1 MAPLNAGDE
10 GRLVSPIGLVL
21 MLVTVLAALWFLLPE
36 QARYQTR
43 QALEKPDALSIAYL
57 RAVLQSDPQR
67 DDLRLKLVRRL
78 LTIGR
83 LDEAGRLLAERQPES
98 ADLAMAARMLRLEL
112 RLRQAITAPA
122 TARTGLLK
130 AVRSLLNELPSHPV
144 VIRELTRLPDLA
156 LQAGEPAL
164 AADIARRLAR
174 SSDAQTA
181 SRWWRRAGRWAL
193 AAGDPLAASDDYT
206 RAAKTGKDGPH
217 LAMRA
222 IDAALA
228 AGQPRR
234 ALALAR
240 RFLERWPN
248 DPELLARSVTVALQV
263 SRIEEAERWN
273 QRYLIRRPDDI
284 DALRRQRD
292 IALARGRLGTAARLA
307 RRIVSHPAA
316 GRDDRTHLA
325 RILEWNGDPAAAMAV
340 WQRLADGRP
349 EVEREVRRLARMLL
363 DIDAEIDSLRRQQRR
378 AGTLTRDDWLR
389 LARLLERRGEP
400 ERALT
405 VLTELL
411 DRFPNDAES
420 RRLRLTLLVQV
431 GRADE
436 ALALLDAQARRQGID
451 DKLRRQRI
459 AILWQSLRE
468 REAWEESRRLQQP
481 LAFEDPADG
490 ALHAEL
496 AWRHGDYVLA
506 ERLYTRLY
514 ERYAARTLS
523 PSDADSQT
531 RERIRLIHERL
542 IRLADERGDVPRAS
556 EVGLHGWR
564 QLGDPDLLWQ
574 SLQVAVHHHDQHA
587 MERLLKLALAQPDR
601 YGRLDAAMLE
611 LATWKHRHGHVREA
625 EALYQALLARNPQAE
640 ETRLGLLWLF
650 VDTRQHKP
658 LRRYLLAWQRDAL
671 DDSRYWSVFAAGWTV
686 LDEPARALPWIERRV
701 RLTPGDPLW
710 LLTWADTLDALGRRD
725 SAWRVRRHALNL
737 GADALSQSLHSG
749 RKLNEADEAL
759 LYALRR
765 EYGLPRIDSVV
776 SALSPQ
782 QLDAVF
788 LAGWYLSSERD
799 DRARHWLLRQ
809 QQMRLAQPAWQRI
822 SLALLDNDTARM
834 ADLLEDPGLSSL
846 DRIRGLTRLGRRS
859 EALALALDQVRP
871 ETGLANRHAATV
883 WAAELYRDLPTTL
896 SAALLN
902 RRIGQLDIPGQAATL
917 RFSRRNLSLHARLEN
932 HRLNIDPARYDLSG
946 RDTERILAGG
956 LEWLGRR
963 QRMWIELG
971 RHQRPDRSTLLARL
985 GWRTRL
991 ARQGELRIEGGQG
1004 LRSEASETIRADG
1017 LKDELR
1023 LAWYQ
1028 PLTARTTF
1036 HLGLGRRDFRSR
1048 SDQMLARG
1056 RFVDASLGEH
1066 LALGTNTLQVRLQGT
1081 WLDNELAD
1089 GLPPDMAARLP
1100 AGAGVAD
1107 VIPPWYTS
1115 LGIGIALNRGQPA
1128 DRAPRVGGLRY
1139 ALDAWIGPV
1148 WPERRLGYAFHAA
1161 VGSRLL
1167 GSDELALSL
1176 TYSDVLNVIAGQTN
1190 ASVQLQYRYFFG
1202 R

>member
-43 QALEKPDALSIAYL
+43 QALEK
-57 RAVLQSDPQR
+57 DPQR

-181 SRWWRRAGRWAL
+181 SR
-193 AAGDPLAASDDYT
+193 
-206 RAAKTGKDGPH
+206 PH

-389 LARLLERRGEP
+389 LARLLERRG
-400 ERALT
+400 
-405 VLTELL
+405 
-411 DRFPNDAES
+411 RFPNDAES

-451 DKLRRQRI
+451 DIRPTGPCMPSWPGDMATMCSPNGSTLACTSGTPRVP
-459 AILWQSLRE
+459 
-468 REAWEESRRLQQP
+468 SRRP
-481 LAFEDPADG
+481 TPIHRPA
-490 ALHAEL
+490 
-496 AWRHGDYVLA
+496 
-506 ERLYTRLY
+506 
-514 ERYAARTLS
+514 
-523 PSDADSQT
+523 
-531 RERIRLIHERL
+531 
-542 IRLADERGDVPRAS
+542 
-556 EVGLHGWR
+556 
-564 QLGDPDLLWQ
+564 
-574 SLQVAVHHHDQHA
+574 
-587 MERLLKLALAQPDR
+587 
-601 YGRLDAAMLE
+601 
-611 LATWKHRHGHVREA
+611 
-625 EALYQALLARNPQAE
+625 
-640 ETRLGLLWLF
+640 
-650 VDTRQHKP
+650 
-658 LRRYLLAWQRDAL
+658 
-671 DDSRYWSVFAAGWTV
+671 
-686 LDEPARALPWIERRV
+686 
-701 RLTPGDPLW
+701 
-710 LLTWADTLDALGRRD
+710 
-725 SAWRVRRHALNL
+725 
-737 GADALSQSLHSG
+737 SG
-749 RKLNEADEAL
+749 
-759 LYALRR
+759 
-765 EYGLPRIDSVV
+765 
-776 SALSPQ
+776 
-782 QLDAVF
+782 
-788 LAGWYLSSERD
+788 
-799 DRARHWLLRQ
+799 
-809 QQMRLAQPAWQRI
+809 
-822 SLALLDNDTARM
+822 
-834 ADLLEDPGLSSL
+834 
-846 DRIRGLTRLGRRS
+846 
-859 EALALALDQVRP
+859 
-871 ETGLANRHAATV
+871 
-883 WAAELYRDLPTTL
+883 
-896 SAALLN
+896 
-902 RRIGQLDIPGQAATL
+902 
-917 RFSRRNLSLHARLEN
+917 
-932 HRLNIDPARYDLSG
+932 SG
-946 RDTERILAGG
+946 
-956 LEWLGRR
+956 
-963 QRMWIELG
+963 
-971 RHQRPDRSTLLARL
+971 
-985 GWRTRL
+985 
-991 ARQGELRIEGGQG
+991 
-1004 LRSEASETIRADG
+1004 
-1017 LKDELR
+1017 
-1023 LAWYQ
+1023 
-1028 PLTARTTF
+1028 
-1036 HLGLGRRDFRSR
+1036 
-1048 SDQMLARG
+1048 
-1056 RFVDASLGEH
+1056 
-1066 LALGTNTLQVRLQGT
+1066 
-1081 WLDNELAD
+1081 
-1089 GLPPDMAARLP
+1089 
-1100 AGAGVAD
+1100 
-1107 VIPPWYTS
+1107 
-1115 LGIGIALNRGQPA
+1115 
-1128 DRAPRVGGLRY
+1128 
-1139 ALDAWIGPV
+1139 
-1148 WPERRLGYAFHAA
+1148 
-1161 VGSRLL
+1161 
-1167 GSDELALSL
+1167 
-1176 TYSDVLNVIAGQTN
+1176 
-1190 ASVQLQYRYFFG
+1190 
-1202 R
+1202 